1 MREIRNI
8 AIDIHEDSDGDR
20 LYRVVVHMT
29 SGDTVP
35 LQPYYSGDYSSK
47 KKKLANL
54 LREFLYLSP
63 L

>member
-1 MREIRNI
+1 MREIRDI
-8 AIDIHEDSDGDR
+8 AIDIHKDSDGDR
-20 LYRVVVHMT
+20 LYRVVVQMT

-47 KKKLANL
+47 KKLANL
-54 LREFLYLSP
+54 LRAFLYLPP